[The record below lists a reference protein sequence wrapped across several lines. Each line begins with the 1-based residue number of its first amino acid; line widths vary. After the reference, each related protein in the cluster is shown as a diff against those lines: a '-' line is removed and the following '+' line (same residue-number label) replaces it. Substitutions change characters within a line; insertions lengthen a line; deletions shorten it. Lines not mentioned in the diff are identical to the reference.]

1 MKMIKRLLFLFLLGT
16 TSFIGYAQ
24 DRANEFNAQV
34 KINSDKIQGTNK
46 QVYTT
51 LQDALT
57 QFINT
62 RKWTDATF
70 GINER
75 IDCTFNIIINEAT
88 DNSYKAELQIQASR
102 PVYNSSYVTT
112 LLNFRDTQLDFDY
125 TEFEQLEYTE
135 NTLNSNLIATVVFYL
150 YTILGLD
157 FDSFSPRGGTAF
169 FQQAQ
174 QVVTLAQSQMS
185 WNGWKAFDSDRNRHA
200 IATSLN
206 ENASEGYRDMWY
218 NYHRKGLDEMAA
230 NVDRGRTTILSL
242 LPTLEELKKTRP
254 TSVLLQ
260 MFADSKLDEVVA
272 IYSKA
277 TTTEKQEGYKMLS
290 SLYPAM
296 TTRLEPLKK

>member
-75 IDCTFNIIINEAT
+75 IDCTFNIIINEKPS
-88 DNSYKAELQIQASR
+88 DNSFKAEIQVQARR
-102 PVYNSSYVTT
+102 PVYNSSYTTT

-125 TEFEQLEYTE
+125 TEYEPFEYTE
-135 NTLNSNLIATVVFYL
+135 NSLSSNLTATLVFYI

-157 FDSFSPRGGTAF
+157 FDSFAPKGGNPF

-174 QVVTLAQSQMS
+174 QIVTLAQAQVS

-200 IATSLN
+200 ERPA
-206 ENASEGYRDMWY
+206 
-218 NYHRKGLDEMAA
+218 
-230 NVDRGRTTILSL
+230 RGGG
-242 LPTLEELKKTRP
+242 ELRP
-254 TSVLLQ
+254 TPKVNL
-260 MFADSKLDEVVA
+260 
-272 IYSKA
+272 
-277 TTTEKQEGYKMLS
+277 
-290 SLYPAM
+290 P
-296 TTRLEPLKK
+296 

>member
-200 IATSLN
+200 IATALN
-206 ENASEGYRDMWY
+206 DMWY

>member
-1 MKMIKRLLFLFLLGT
+1 MNMIKRLLFLFLLGT
-16 TSFIGYAQ
+16 ASIIGNAQ
-24 DRANEFNAQV
+24 NSVNEFNAQV

-57 QFINT
+57 QFINN
-62 RKWTDATF
+62 RKWSDATF

-88 DNSYKAELQIQASR
+88 ENSYKAELQVQASR
-102 PVYNSSYVTT
+102 PVYNSSYITT

-135 NTLNSNLIATVVFYL
+135 NTLSNNLIATVVFYL

-157 FDSFSPRGGTAF
+157 FDSFSPKGGTAF

-174 QVVTLAQSQMS
+174 QVVTLAQAQMS
-185 WNGWKAFDSDRNRHA
+185 WSGWKAFDSDRNRHA
-200 IATSLN
+200 VVTALN

-230 NVDRGRTTILSL
+230 NVDRGRTTIISL
-242 LPTLEELKKTRP
+242 LPVLEELKKTRP
-254 TSVLLQ
+254 NSVLLQ

-277 TTTEKQEGYKMLS
+277 TTTEKQEGYKILS
-290 SLYPAM
+290 NLYPAM